1 MSKEIHVSKKS
12 TKKAKDLSPSSLEG
26 LVNQV
31 FDKSKQLNMSV
42 KEQRKL
48 VQEYLNAKIEDSDDV
63 EEGYGSESDSDSDC
77 DSEDDEYSD
86 FEGDSYSE
94 SEEETEESSEES
106 ESESSEDDEE
116 APTVAS
122 KIPERIV
129 IKTRSDYK
137 SDQDAKKSVSS
148 SKVKE
153 EEPDVNHLEA
163 YVTPSKSST
172 QPASRIQ
179 RRVSMAGALAAPSAS
194 NSLANTEGNP
204 KPSKSEKA

>member
-1 MSKEIHVSKKS
+1 MSNVSKKS
-12 TKKAKDLSPSSLEG
+12 TKKAKDFSPSSLEG

-48 VQEYLNAKIEDSDDV
+48 VQEYLNAKIEDSDDA
-63 EEGYGSESDSDSDC
+63 EEGYGSESDSASDC

-86 FEGDSYSE
+86 FEGDSNSE

-129 IKTRSDYK
+129 SDYK

-148 SKVKE
+148 SKVK

-179 RRVSMAGALAAPSAS
+179 RRVSMAGALAAPSTS
-194 NSLANTEGNP
+194 NSLANTKGNP